1 MGNSEIKVTYYD
13 SGSEVTPN
21 SDKYLYLPSFTD
33 LYYNEKLPGLET
45 KNAPVEIEIQEFY
58 DNSVNLIV
66 NDENS
71 LRIINSGFY
80 INKNKTAEEII
91 RNNNTNRY
99 NENNVELNTSLIL
112 SSNMP
117 PSIDYT
123 ITSGGNLMGGNYF
136 FYIKYGTADGDVT
149 NIVEES
155 KVISIFHGDSAK
167 TACGTLEDE
176 RTDKTII
183 LKLDKLTKQFSRV
196 YLYYTRYTS
205 DTNGIKIT
213 KCYKIINGYNIEGK
227 TYIEISITG
236 DEEVEEISEEDLNIN
251 YFSIKSAKS
260 IAQNQG
266 MLFLAGITTDNIGF
280 SKTLED
286 WSKDN
291 IRLKSVVENIAG
303 PDIEYDD
310 NKDNNGLGYYNPKNI
325 SNNLGY
331 WPEEFYRF
339 GVVYVY
345 KDGSTS
351 NVYNLKGGLLN
362 ESGELITSSTVF
374 ENDYGVVYIKTPAE
388 YYNNFLESRINFIR
402 IYATISDTEKLKELE
417 DFNITHFFIVRQPRI
432 PVNIVQGIV
441 NAVEDETGFPTLNFS
456 GPKLYPKKDP
466 DSGYD
471 PFQFQITTEENNW
484 VESFLTH
491 PLDWWNDVGQF
502 NFPTTSKD
510 KQYASYYG
518 YNRQCDLDFWHLKLI
533 ALKYLQY
540 SRDTGINTNI
550 DPSKYHYGIL
560 NLDSYCVNQLQSL
573 FSANS
578 FFVKPVGIYKNSIPV
593 NPPEKSDLTSAAN
606 NSNKKIA
613 DKRRVLPT
621 SFIAGEKDSIQAPII
636 YVPWDTPSIYYD
648 GLRFSTRAG
657 SAEDVLSVEYLQR
670 PSKSI
675 KNNQY
680 NAAILRGNAVPFL
693 GIAKNFTKEDYKLQI
708 NQLVTI
714 RTIDFLEDT
723 ADHKTTIEQEIN
735 KRKQDKTYF
744 NQICPRTKITY
755 SEEEKKPEKLEIKL
769 YGGDCFVNI
778 VTIRMQSNFI
788 DPEVQTNDTIV
799 DAYSWQGAY
808 KGINQTETTD
818 KSKINRSDINASKIG
833 TWYTFKCLSNYNL
846 ALRSEDKSHSEEI
859 SKMGNWRS
867 FYPKR
872 DRNITS
878 AGKIQDSSLLNLGL
892 SSVLSVRR
900 YYNYTS
906 EEIPFSNTDYRNR
919 IAFSNKYIQGA
930 FENGYR
936 VFQGLSYHDYTR
948 EFGNITKIVSLG
960 QSLFIVFDRG
970 CAIAPINEKTL
981 LNTTEGQSIHMY
993 GAGVLPEQ
1001 LTVVSQTYGSSWKES
1016 IITTPN
1022 GIYGVDTYNR
1032 VIWRYNQSNGF
1043 VVLSTMKVSSYLSSE
1058 IVFDEDE
1065 QFYNG
1070 LTQVRTHYNYSKK
1083 DVMFTFSS
1091 LKSKESED
1099 KCIRNIWNLC
1109 WNELVGEFICK
1120 YTWYPYLSVNK
1131 GDHFYSFDMVNE
1143 KLLKEE
1149 KEEEDYLLTLFKY
1162 WKWKIDP
1169 NKENIEKPN
1178 FKKNPEKVFS
1188 LWESTKDLPT
1198 NWFGNPHPFELE
1210 FIVNNPLGLHKIFDN
1225 LVIISNNVEP
1235 ESLEIEIIGDAYNF
1249 NKANICSN
1257 EKDKTFPK
1265 IEIAKSETTEDK
1277 KTYYTEVI
1285 EDENLKE
1292 YRLKVHQDAL
1302 NIEEY
1307 GRRIGNLHYTED
1319 KWNITLQPIYYEK
1332 DDTLRTTR
1340 IRDKYARIRIKYS
1353 GEKLVVIT
1361 AIQTLFRLSYA

>member
-1 MGNSEIKVTYYD
+1 MKNPKITITYY
-13 SGSEVTPN
+13 SNKAEQTLN
-21 SDKYLYLPSFTD
+21 NEYKYLPSLTD
-33 LYYNEKLPGLET
+33 LYLTQLWKNEIET
-45 KNAPVEIEIQEFY
+45 NNAPMEIEIQEFY

-66 NDENS
+66 NDEQS
-71 LRIINSGFY
+71 LRIINSGFSV
-80 INKNKTAEEII
+80 NKNGETEEII
-91 RNNNTNRY
+91 RNNSDPSNEYNKTNID
-99 NENNVELNTSLIL
+99 LATSLIL
-112 SSNMP
+112 YSNDP
-117 PSIDYT
+117 PEIDYT

-136 FYIKYGTADGDVT
+136 FYIKYGTSDGDVT

-183 LKLDKLTKQFSRV
+183 LKLKKFSSQFSKI
-196 YLYYTRYTS
+196 YLYYTRHTS

-213 KCYKIINGYNIEGK
+213 KCYKIVNGYDIIGND
-227 TYIEISITG
+227 YIEISITG
-236 DEEVEEISEEDLNIN
+236 DEEVEEINEEELNIN

-260 IAQNQG
+260 ITQNQG
-266 MLFLAGITTDNIGF
+266 MLFLAGIETDNVSF
-280 SKTLED
+280 DKKLET
-286 WSKDN
+286 WSRDN
-291 IRLKSVVENIAG
+291 IQLGYTVKNIKGPNIKYENTG
-303 PDIEYDD
+303 TD
-310 NKDNNGLGYYNPKNI
+310 NGLGYYDSKNI
-325 SNNLGY
+325 SDNLGY

-351 NVYNLKGGLLN
+351 NVYNLKGGLLDEN
-362 ESGELITSSTVF
+362 GNLVSGSQYFDNNAGVF
-374 ENDYGVVYIKTPAE
+374 YIKPPNN
-388 YYNNFLESRINFIR
+388 YYENFLDSSIKFIS
-402 IYATISDTEKLKELE
+402 IYATISNIEKLKELE
-417 DFNITHFFIVRQPRI
+417 DLNITHFFIVRQPRI
-432 PVNIVQGIV
+432 PVNITQGII
-441 NAVEDETGFPTLNFS
+441 NAVEDNTGFPTLNFI
-456 GPKLYPKKDP
+456 GPRLWPKNNPDDKKDP
-466 DSGYD
+466 
-471 PFQFQITTEENNW
+471 FQYIEAQKGNNW
-484 VESFLTH
+484 VESFLNH
-491 PLDWWNDVGQF
+491 ALDWDENKGFKF
-502 NFPTTSKD
+502 NFPKTRDEGGEMNK
-510 KQYASYYG
+510 YG
-518 YNRQCDLDFWHLKLI
+518 KNRQCDLDFWHLKLVS
-533 ALKYLQY
+533 LEYLY
-540 SRDTGINTNI
+540 NSSSSGFSSTKDGSRG
-550 DPSKYHYGIL
+550 YHYGIL

-573 FSANS
+573 FSANK
-578 FFVKPVGIYKNSIPV
+578 FFIKPIGIYTNAIPTDDLS
-593 NPPEKSDLTSAAN
+593 NPGTD
-606 NSNKKIA
+606 SNIKVA
-613 DKRRVLPT
+613 DKRRVLPIEFT
-621 SFIAGEKDSIQAPII
+621 SSEEDSVESSII
-636 YVPWDTPSIYYD
+636 YVPWDTPSMYYN

-670 PSKSI
+670 GSESI
-675 KNNQY
+675 KNSPG
-680 NAAILRGNAVPFL
+680 NAALLRGNAVPFL
-693 GIAKNFTKEDYKLQI
+693 GITEYDNIKSKIQV

-714 RTIDFLEDT
+714 RTIDFLNDDE
-723 ADHKTTIEQEIN
+723 KYKSVINQEIN

-744 NQICPRTKITY
+744 NQVCPRTKID
-755 SEEEKKPEKLEIKL
+755 SESKDEGITVNL
-769 YGGDCFVNI
+769 YGGDCFVNT

-788 DPEVQTNDTIV
+788 DPETQTNDTIV
-799 DAYSWQGAY
+799 DAYSWQRAY

-846 ALRSEDKSHSEEI
+846 ALRSEDKSYSEEI

-878 AGKIQDSSLLNLGL
+878 AGKIQDSNLLNLGL

-906 EEIPFSNTDYRNR
+906 EDIPFSNTDHRNR
-919 IAFSNKYIQGA
+919 IAFSNKYVQGA

-948 EFGNITKIVSLG
+948 EFGNITKIISVG

-970 CAIAPINEKTL
+970 CAIAPINEKAL

-993 GAGVLPEQ
+993 GVGVLPEQ

-1016 IITTPN
+1016 IMMTPN
-1022 GIYGVDTYNR
+1022 GIYGVDTYNK

-1058 IVFDEDE
+1058 IVFDKDE

-1070 LTQVRTHYNYSKK
+1070 LTQVRTHYNHSKK

-1099 KCIRNIWNLC
+1099 KCIRNIWHLC
-1109 WNELVGEFICK
+1109 WNELVDGFICK

-1131 GDHFYSFDMVNE
+1131 GDRFYSFDMVNE
-1143 KLLKEE
+1143 KLSKEE
-1149 KEEEDYLLTLFKY
+1149 KGEEDYLLTLFKY
-1162 WKWKIDP
+1162 WKWKMDP

-1198 NWFGNPHPFELE
+1198 NWFGKQHPFELE

-1235 ESLEIEIIGDAYNF
+1235 ESWEVEIIGDAYNF
-1249 NKANICSN
+1249 NKADIYSN

-1265 IEIAKSETTEDK
+1265 IEVAKSETTEDK
-1277 KTYYTEVI
+1277 KTYYTEVHQ
-1285 EDENLKE
+1285 DENLKE

-1319 KWNITLQPIYYEK
+1319 KWNITLQPIYYEE

-1340 IRDKYARIRIKYS
+1340 IRDKYAKIRIKYS